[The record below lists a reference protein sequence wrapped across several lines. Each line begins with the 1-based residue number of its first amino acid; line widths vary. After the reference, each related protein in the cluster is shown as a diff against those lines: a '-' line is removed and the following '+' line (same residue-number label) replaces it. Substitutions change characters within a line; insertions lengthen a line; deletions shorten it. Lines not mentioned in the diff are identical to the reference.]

1 MATNLYAK
9 FVKGWQVR
17 GEGDLG
23 FELGVFFCWYCLS
36 KSNLT
41 SGTRVDNFGLSE
53 GRDLVWVFLFCLRH
67 RVCVASNSN
76 MQITFHI
83 EGLGSELAPRVATSF
98 RGFGARGSS
107 SRVGVARAG
116 FPPWGIGSPH
126 RRSPLGKGRH
136 IDCFKPQVRH
146 AVGCRLLSRHQRWLV
161 GIAPHPTR
169 NCERQT
175 PEYLEL

>member
-1 MATNLYAK
+1 M
-9 FVKGWQVR
+9 
-17 GEGDLG
+17 
-23 FELGVFFCWYCLS
+23 GVSLLS
-36 KSNLT
+36 ST
-41 SGTRVDNFGLSE
+41 P
-53 GRDLVWVFLFCLRH
+53 
-67 RVCVASNSN
+67 RVCGLASNSN

-116 FPPWGIGSPH
+116 FSPWGIGSPH

-169 NCERQT
+169 NCERHFCIFALYTSYAPGPITKRIERQT